1 MTLTP
6 MKPEE
11 VVNLDAWP
19 IADAGDPRRA
29 ALVRRLRQDLDT
41 KQYCVLPQFI
51 TESAI
56 ARTIADVH
64 SVFEQGYRNHSYRNC
79 YLYKKGDRGKPAEDP
94 SNIFFDASYRMI
106 AHDVLSESIP
116 IKTMYFWP
124 KMIGFIEEVVGTK
137 PLYPSADPFQPVNVV
152 CYEAGDSSAWHFD
165 STSPFTM
172 TLMLQSAQ
180 SGGEFEIVP
189 NTRKQDDPMPE
200 EVAKV
205 LRGDRSRLKV
215 VPREPG
221 ALVIF
226 RGCNSLHRVS
236 EIAGERLRLM
246 SVFVYEDRPGVIG
259 DPGVNET
266 VYGPRTRQA
275 TGSRPA

>member
-1 MTLTP
+1 MTREP

-11 VVNLDAWP
+11 VVNLDHWP

-29 ALVRRLRQDLDT
+29 ELVRRLRHDLDAE
-41 KQYCVLPQFI
+41 QFCVLPNFL
-51 TESAI
+51 TETALE
-56 ARTIADVH
+56 RTIEDVQA
-64 SVFEQGYRNHSYRNC
+64 VFEQGYRNRSHRTC
-79 YLYKKGDRGKPAEDP
+79 YLYKEGDPSKPADHP

-106 AHDVLSESIP
+106 AHDILSESIP

-124 KMIGFIEEVVGTK
+124 KMIRFVEEVVGAEA
-137 PLYPSADPFQPVNVV
+137 LYPSDDPFQPVNVV

-172 TLMLQSAQ
+172 TLMLQSAR

-189 NTRKQDDPMPE
+189 NTRTQDDPMPE
-200 EVAKV
+200 EVARV
-205 LRGDRSRLKV
+205 LKGDRSRLRV

-226 RGCNSLHRVS
+226 RGCNSLHRVT
-236 EIAGERLRLM
+236 EVAGERLRLM
-246 SVFVYEDRPGVIG
+246 SVFVYEDHPGVTG

-275 TGSRPA
+275 TPA